1 MHAVVSRRYGGPEVV
16 EWAELPDP
24 APQAG
29 ELLVRVEATDLST
42 ADAALR
48 SGSPFA
54 ARLFAGLAQAAL
66 RSCWAPIS
74 PGTSSGSARESP
86 ASRSATRCGAR
97 PAPRWA
103 RTPNWW
109 SSPRTARSRSGRRL
123 SRRRMPHP
131 SSMRPR
137 CRSCATP
144 PVCSPASGSS
154 STARR
159 APSAPRPSSSRSTW
173 GRRSPRCA
181 ARARLDLVRELGA
194 AHAYDYRSVDVT
206 SLPDRY
212 DVVFDV
218 VGTMGYRRARRILTR
233 TGRYLITVPTF
244 GALAWHA
251 LTLGSRGRRSRIA
264 FTGLRKAS
272 IVRGDLEATSALV
285 SAGTDPRGRRRRLP
299 VLERA
304 GRARSRRAR
313 EGRATSSSRRD
324 LGGVGL
330 SGRPAYP
337 GGVSPDIPVRD
348 VRVGVDGIARCAW
361 AGDDAEYRRYHD
373 EEWGGRCTATGRS
386 SRR

>member
-1 MHAVVSRRYGGPEVV
+1 MHAVTNRRYGGPEVV

-54 ARLFAGLAQAAL
+54 ARLFAGLTKPRFAVLGADFAGIVVGIGAGVTRFAVGDAVWGATGAAMGAHAEFVIVAEDGAVAL
-66 RSCWAPIS
+66 R
-74 PGTSSGSARESP
+74 P
-86 ASRSATRCGAR
+86 ATLTATDAASLVDATALSFLRD
-97 PAPRWA
+97 
-103 RTPNWW
+103 
-109 SSPRTARSRSGRRL
+109 TARLQPGERILINGASGAVGTAAVQL
-123 SRRRMPHP
+123 AVDMG
-131 SSMRPR
+131 
-137 CRSCATP
+137 AEVTA
-144 PVCSPASGSS
+144 VCSGP
-154 STARR
+154 
-159 APSAPRPSSSRSTW
+159 
-173 GRRSPRCA
+173 
-181 ARARLDLVRELGA
+181 RLDLVRELGA

-218 VGTMGYRRARRILTR
+218 VGNMGYRRARRILTR

-285 SAGTDPRGRRRRLP
+285 SAGSM
-299 VLERA
+299 RA
-304 GRARSRRAR
+304 VVDGVYPFSKGRAAHAHVAR
-313 EGRATSSSRRD
+313 GK
-324 LGGVGL
+324 
-330 SGRPAYP
+330 
-337 GGVSPDIPVRD
+337 
-348 VRVGVDGIARCAW
+348 
-361 AGDDAEYRRYHD
+361 AGHVIL
-373 EEWGGRCTATGRS
+373 TP
-386 SRR
+386 